1 MTNSVLLR
9 QKINECGYKLVFVA
23 AKCGLTYYGFLKKL
37 NNETEFKVGE
47 VANLKELL
55 QLTDAEVGAIFFA
68 ENVDL

>member
-68 ENVDL
+68 ENVD

>member
-55 QLTDAEVGAIFFA
+55 QLTDAEVGAIFFC
-68 ENVDL
+68 

>member
-9 QKINECGYKLVFVA
+9 QKINECGYKLAFVA

-68 ENVDL
+68 ENVD

>member
-23 AKCGLTYYGFLKKL
+23 AKCGLTYYGFLKKM

-47 VANLKELL
+47 VASLKALL

-68 ENVDL
+68 ENVD

>member
-9 QKINECGYKLVFVA
+9 QKIDESGYKLVFVA

-37 NNETEFKVGE
+37 NNETEFKISE

-55 QLTDAEVGAIFFA
+55 HLTDAEVNVIFFA
-68 ENVDL
+68 ENVD